1 MNCDANKEAV
11 NMVNKFCHYNHH
23 NYLNVYLFIKNGDTP
38 KDLANGK
45 CAGLIEGLLDRG
57 NSDEGKC

>member
-1 MNCDANKEAV
+1 
-11 NMVNKFCHYNHH
+11 MVNKFCHYNHH